1 METVKLSKI
10 VRQRNPELRKVVK
23 QLAAS
28 QIEEAIDSLHKQG
41 RIVEIADEGK
51 PLVQI
56 ASAYCEKPDNTL
68 VISPANKERGRINAF
83 IHRQLQRDGKVSPTL
98 RQRLK
103 SMELIHESCGRW
115 HLMDQQ
121 MMVYVNRQ
129 DMTGTERTF
138 ANAYVPNEDIIRY
151 NRTSKVYGFSVGDYT
166 KVTATN
172 HVKNEITVQRSDG
185 EEITYNPTRLS
196 GVNVYRESH
205 RMFAEGDRI
214 QFRAPFAE
222 HRIANGELG
231 SIAKITDEQLTVAL
245 DSGRE
250 VTFEPDKFRHLD
262 HSYAVNQLFIPKPNR
277 RSRPGQRRC

>member
-28 QIEEAIDSLHKQG
+28 QIKEAIDSLHKQG

-51 PLVQI
+51 RLVQI

-68 VISPANKERGRINAF
+68 VISPANKERGRINAL
-83 IHRQLQRDGKVSPTL
+83 IHRQLQRDGKVS
-98 RQRLK
+98 
-103 SMELIHESCGRW
+103 
-115 HLMDQQ
+115 LMDQQ

-151 NRTSKVYGFSVGDYT
+151 NRTSKVYGFSVGDYA
-166 KVTATN
+166 KVTPTN
-172 HVKNEITVQRSDG
+172 DVKNEITVQRSDG

-231 SIAKITDEQLTVAL
+231 SIASCDRDDETCQV
-245 DSGRE
+245 
-250 VTFEPDKFRHLD
+250 
-262 HSYAVNQLFIPKPNR
+262 
-277 RSRPGQRRC
+277 QR